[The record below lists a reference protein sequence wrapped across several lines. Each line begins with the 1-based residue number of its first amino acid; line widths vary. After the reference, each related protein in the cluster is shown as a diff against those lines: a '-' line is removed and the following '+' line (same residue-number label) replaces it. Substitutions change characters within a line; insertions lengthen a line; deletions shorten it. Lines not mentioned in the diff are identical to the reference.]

1 MYLLTLSLHNVLRW
15 AVLVAAVYVLIRTLP
30 GWSGRKAWTPADRRA
45 GAIFTGFMD
54 LQLLVG
60 LALYL
65 GVSPLMQGILSNFGA
80 AMQDNGQRF
89 FAVEHIAVMLLAVV
103 FAHVGSVLSRNAL
116 SDAAKFRT
124 ASLWYGLSLIA
135 MLALIPWWRP
145 LLRVFGWTVL
155 GGEVGGA

>member
-15 AVLVAAVYVLIRTLP
+15 AVLIAAVLVLVQTLP

-45 GAIFTGFMD
+45 GAVFTGLMD

-65 GVSPLMQGILSNFGA
+65 GVSPLMRTVLGNFGA
-80 AMQDNGQRF
+80 ALKNSEGRF
-89 FAVEHIAVMLLAVV
+89 FAVEHITVMLLAVV
-103 FAHVGSVLSRNAL
+103 FAHLGGVLSRNAAT
-116 SDAAKFRT
+116 DQAKFRR
-124 ASLWYGLSLIA
+124 AAVWYGLSLVA

-145 LLRVFGWTVL
+145 LLRVGWAML
-155 GGEVGGA
+155 GGEGNGA